1 MGASAA
7 NLYIVGDAAPEGWSL
22 DDATALL
29 STPQNSSVYTGTVYL
44 KANLDFKFLTEP
56 DYGHLE
62 YGAKPDATIGTDGV
76 VALAS
81 GDNDS
86 GYGKLQVAEAAN
98 YFITVDTENLTAKIV
113 KSDYQATPV
122 KFSSLFIVGSAAP
135 HGWDVM
141 TGTPLYQNS
150 ETPYIYIADIDLKAG
165 SFKIATTLKGACSF
179 ANQYWYFRDN
189 SDAGKIALGQ
199 EGDSQWDIAKDAL
212 YTVTVNTVANTI
224 SIVEKTSDGIGN
236 IAADNADT
244 TAEYF
249 NLNGTRVLNPSNGI
263 YICRKGAKTFKVL
276 VK

>member
-7 NLYIVGDAAPEGWSL
+7 NLYIIGDAAPEGWSL

-29 STPQNSSVYTGTVYL
+29 STAQNSSVYTGTVYL
-44 KANLDFKFLTEP
+44 KADQDFKFLTEP
-56 DYGHLE
+56 DWGHLE
-62 YGAKPDATIGTDGV
+62 YGAKPDATIGADGV

-86 GYGKLQVAEAAN
+86 GYGKLQVAETAN

-113 KSDYQATPV
+113 KSDYQASPI

-135 HGWDVM
+135 NGWDVM
-141 TGTPLYQNS
+141 TGAPLYQSS
-150 ETPYIYIADIDLKAG
+150 EAPYIYTADIDLKTG

-199 EGDSQWDIAKDAL
+199 EGDTQWEITKDAL

-224 SIVEKTSDGIGN
+224 SIVEKISDGIAN
-236 IAADNADT
+236 ITADNADAT
-244 TAEYF
+244 TEYF
-249 NLNGTRVLNPSNGI
+249 NLGGARVLNPSNGI
-263 YICRKGAKTFKVL
+263 YICRKGTKTFKVII
-276 VK
+276 K

>member
-1 MGASAA
+1 M
-7 NLYIVGDAAPEGWSL
+7 
-22 DDATALL
+22 
-29 STPQNSSVYTGTVYL
+29 
-44 KANLDFKFLTEP
+44 
-56 DYGHLE
+56 
-62 YGAKPDATIGTDGV
+62 
-76 VALAS
+76 
-81 GDNDS
+81 
-86 GYGKLQVAEAAN
+86 
-98 YFITVDTENLTAKIV
+98 

-150 ETPYIYIADIDLKAG
+150 ETPYIYTADIDLKAG

-212 YTVTVNTVANTI
+212 YNVTVNTVANTI
-224 SIVEKTSDGIGN
+224 SIVEKGSDGIGN
-236 IAADNADT
+236 IAADNADA

-249 NLNGTRVLNPSNGI
+249 NLSGTRVLNPSNGI
-263 YICRKGAKTFKVL
+263 YICRKGAKTFKVII
-276 VK
+276 K